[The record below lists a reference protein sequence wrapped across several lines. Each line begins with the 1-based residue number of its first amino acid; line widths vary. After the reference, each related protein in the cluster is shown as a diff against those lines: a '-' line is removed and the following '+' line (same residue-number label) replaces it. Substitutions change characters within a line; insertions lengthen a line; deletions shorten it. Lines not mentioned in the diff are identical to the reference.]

1 MMHNTQALYG
11 ALNDQLH
18 TINEQIA
25 IVTRDAQKMIDDSPW
40 LDETTTVMEI
50 KQTDGKY
57 VLTDLLVAKAQVL
70 SGMAALKAAD
80 VSSKAPFPRERRR

>member
-18 TINEQIA
+18 TINEQIEA
-25 IVTRDAQKMIDDSPW
+25 VKKRAQKQIDDFPW
-40 LDETTTVMEI
+40 ATEAMTVFDVQDTT
-50 KQTDGKY
+50 GKN

-80 VSSKAPFPRERRR
+80 LSSKAPVSRERRR